1 MKGKPV
7 EEVKE
12 RKELKSE
19 PKRRRIERKKAQNL
33 IQTLKQKKVKK
44 KTQQMEKSPQN
55 SKRN

>member
-12 RKELKSE
+12 TKELNSE

-33 IQTLKQKKVKK
+33 I
-44 KTQQMEKSPQN
+44 
-55 SKRN
+55 